1 MTASDKDIYMYRT
14 NDVMTSSYAI
24 MQILVVTMQ
33 EVITFY
39 LLNDVSFA

>member
-1 MTASDKDIYMYRT
+1 MCCT
-14 NDVMTSSYAI
+14 NDIMMSSYAI

-39 LLNDVSFA
+39 LLNDVNFA

>member
-1 MTASDKDIYMYRT
+1 MYCT

-39 LLNDVSFA
+39 LLNDVNFA

>member
-1 MTASDKDIYMYRT
+1 MYCT

-39 LLNDVSFA
+39 LLNNINFA